1 MKTLIDRI
9 RSDLGKVVRG
19 NPNLG
24 PQGFGLDFVEVLSG
38 VIIPWYSSAGSEIK
52 RSGLLNLKKERE
64 LGFKFFSRLS
74 KLIRKGFFELD
85 NRIVINL
92 CYAYAA

>member
-1 MKTLIDRI
+1 MKPIIDRI

-19 NPNLG
+19 HPNLG
-24 PQGFGLDFVEVLSG
+24 PQGFGLGFVEVLSG
-38 VIIPWYSSAGSEIK
+38 VIIPRYSSVRSKIK

-74 KLIRKGFFELD
+74 TLIRKDFFELD

>member
-1 MKTLIDRI
+1 MKTIIDRI
-9 RSDLGKVVRG
+9 RTDLGKVAREH
-19 NPNLG
+19 PNLG
-24 PQGFGLDFVEVLSG
+24 PQGLGLGFVGVLSRL
-38 VIIPWYSSAGSEIK
+38 IIPRYSSERSKIK

-64 LGFKFFSRLS
+64 LGFNFFGRLS
-74 KLIRKGFFELD
+74 TLIRKDFFELD